1 MALDPHV
8 GVQASAN
15 SKSQANFLFMLL
27 SAGVVALLWVLLFG
41 LNQWVFAATSI
52 STVINWIFLPA
63 ALRMLAIMTCDW
75 VGAVGLFAG
84 ALLTNQTDPA
94 GGFTD
99 GLVLAFLSATGPLVA
114 FWFCTRLLNLS
125 TNLTGLTAR
134 QLLVFAGI
142 GALLNA
148 VPHNIYFYFSG
159 RMSSPVEGLAPMFL
173 GDLIGTLITLYAAS
187 LALRFVFKRSR
198 RAQA

>member
-1 MALDPHV
+1 M
-8 GVQASAN
+8 
-15 SKSQANFLFMLL
+15 
-27 SAGVVALLWVLLFG
+27 
-41 LNQWVFAATSI
+41 
-52 STVINWIFLPA
+52 
-63 ALRMLAIMTCDW
+63 
-75 VGAVGLFAG
+75 
-84 ALLTNQTDPA
+84 
-94 GGFTD
+94 
-99 GLVLAFLSATGPLVA
+99 A

-148 VPHNIYFYFSG
+148 VPHKIYFYFSG
-159 RMSSPVEGLAPMFL
+159 RRRSPVEGLAPMFL